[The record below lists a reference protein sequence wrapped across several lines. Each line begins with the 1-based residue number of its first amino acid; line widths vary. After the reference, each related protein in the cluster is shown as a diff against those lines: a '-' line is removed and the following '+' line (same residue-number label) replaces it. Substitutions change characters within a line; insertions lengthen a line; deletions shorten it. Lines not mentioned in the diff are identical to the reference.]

1 MGRKFISVLGASN
14 YKECIYGNGKEKFT
28 TRFIQEAILDIYF
41 KDATKE
47 DKILIFL
54 TEGARKKIG

>member
-41 KDATKE
+41 KDVTKE
-47 DKILIFL
+47 DKILI
-54 TEGARKKIG
+54 EKD